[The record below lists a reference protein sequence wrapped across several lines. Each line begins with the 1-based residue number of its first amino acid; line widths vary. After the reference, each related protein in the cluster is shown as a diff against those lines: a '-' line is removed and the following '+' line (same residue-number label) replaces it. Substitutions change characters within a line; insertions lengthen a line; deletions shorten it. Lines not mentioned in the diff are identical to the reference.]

1 MSRKFPLALV
11 VCLVLCGRAPAWRG
25 HSFEQWQRI
34 SGAATRPAVTSP
46 QAGEEDLLALLRT
59 AGPDSPRITS
69 AAQWQAKQARIRRVL
84 QAFLGEPTN
93 LAKPAPEAVVLDE
106 TPAGDHVRRHIWIRC
121 EPDDWIPA
129 YLLIPRSRPAGPGS
143 VILVLHQTAVQGKDE
158 PAGIRGDPSM
168 FLARELVARGW
179 MCLVPDVIGFG
190 ERLPEGATRRGPRG
204 VHARAATGPAA
215 TQSAPPQPYDNIGEF
230 FDRHPRW
237 SVMGKMIWD
246 VSRCLDY
253 LETLPEVDRRPIG
266 CIGHSH
272 GAYGTIFAAA
282 FDPRI
287 AAAAASCG
295 FTTLRSDPHPERW
308 SHLTPLL
315 PSLGFYVAGSA
326 ASSSDRR
333 GETRSDRSDAVR
345 DIPFDW
351 HEICSLIAPR
361 PFLNWATVGDSIF
374 PNTDNLRWVF
384 GQLDE
389 VYNLCGAQGRL
400 AWRLAPGE
408 HRFPAEARQWAYRW
422 LEERLRE

>member
-1 MSRKFPLALV
+1 MSRAFSFAVV
-11 VCLVLCGRAPAWRG
+11 VCLLLCGRAPAWRG
-25 HSFEQWQRI
+25 HSFEQWRRI

-46 QAGEEDLLALLRT
+46 QAGEKDLLELLRT

-93 LAKPAPEAVVLDE
+93 LAVPAPEAVVLDE
-106 TPAGDHVRRHIWIRC
+106 TPVDDHIRRHIRIRC

-129 YLLIPRSRPAGPGS
+129 YLLIPRSAPAGPGPV
-143 VILVLHQTAVQGKDE
+143 VIVLHQTVTQGKDE

-168 FLARELVARGW
+168 FIARELVARGW

-190 ERLPEGATRRGPRG
+190 ERLPEGATRRLSRPGTDT
-204 VHARAATGPAA
+204 RAATGPSA
-215 TQSAPPQPYDNIGEF
+215 TQPAPPQPYDNIAEF
-230 FDRHPRW
+230 FERHPHW

-246 VSRCLDY
+246 VSRCIDY
-253 LETLPEVDRRPIG
+253 LETLPEVDRRRIG

-295 FTTLRSDPHPERW
+295 FTTLRTDPRPERW

-315 PSLGFYVAGSA
+315 PSLGFYVAEPA
-326 ASSSDRR
+326 PSSSGR
-333 GETRSDRSDAVR
+333 GDGARGTGERPGGVRS
-345 DIPFDW
+345 
-351 HEICSLIAPR
+351 
-361 PFLNWATVGDSIF
+361 
-374 PNTDNLRWVF
+374 
-384 GQLDE
+384 
-389 VYNLCGAQGRL
+389 
-400 AWRLAPGE
+400 
-408 HRFPAEARQWAYRW
+408 
-422 LEERLRE
+422 